1 MNKLPKVFY
10 DPTVVIGC
18 LLVALLLVGIKADQY
33 RDTGSATEIRLRIT
47 EERLQLY
54 DQTLREAQRLI
65 VKLKAEI
72 ESLKAAD
79 NATQ

>member
-33 RDTGSATEIRLRIT
+33 RDARNAAEIRVRIT

-54 DQTLREAQRLI
+54 DRTLGEAQRLI

-79 NATQ
+79 DATQ